1 MFHENISM
9 AEYPQFIHGIFAFIH
24 IHFILKLHQKSVV
37 ILVEYIV
44 NAIVI
49 SAKPRCLFYFHTKS
63 HKNVRNQNRI
73 TFTKKIYG
81 FSCRF
86 VKMIEINSSQC
97 SSVWHLPFAWI
108 SSNRWK
114 TEHTFPVWLTKF
126 LWSVKIVQFQPSS
139 LFLCSKWTPS
149 FS

>member
-24 IHFILKLHQKSVV
+24 IHFILKLHRKFVV

-49 SAKPRCLFYFHTKS
+49 SAKPHCLFYFHTKS

-73 TFTKKIYG
+73 TFSEKYTG
-81 FSCRF
+81 FSCCF
-86 VKMIEINSSQC
+86 VEMIEINSSQC
-97 SSVWHLPFAWI
+97 SFVWHLPFAWI

-114 TEHTFPVWLTKF
+114 IWTYISSVADKISMVDKNSSISTFKSIFVQQMN
-126 LWSVKIVQFQPSS
+126 SV
-139 LFLCSKWTPS
+139 L
-149 FS
+149 